1 MGDGSHEGGKAVV
14 NGGGAPSKW
23 RRSGEGDDLPKGRSR
38 FAMNAATSSVSDW
51 ASPNS
56 TERCFAQIHSVG
68 DVRGVANDVNEQRVD
83 GPHRGGG
90 KPKRRVAS
98 STRRLAILSM

>member
-23 RRSGEGDDLPKGRSR
+23 RRSGEGDDLPKGPITFR
-38 FAMNAATSSVSDW
+38 D
-51 ASPNS
+51 
-56 TERCFAQIHSVG
+56 ERRDLVGFLIGHPRTLLSGCFAQIHSVG

-90 KPKRRVAS
+90 EAET
-98 STRRLAILSM
+98 TRRQ